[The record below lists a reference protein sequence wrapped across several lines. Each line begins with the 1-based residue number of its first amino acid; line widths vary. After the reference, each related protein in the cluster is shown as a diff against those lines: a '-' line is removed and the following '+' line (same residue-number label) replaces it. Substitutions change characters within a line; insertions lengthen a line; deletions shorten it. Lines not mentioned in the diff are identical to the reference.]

1 MTDSPRLDRAA
12 AQDALAVAVR
22 APSIHNTQP
31 WSWRLTTDGLV
42 LRADRTRQ
50 LEVADP
56 DGHSLLVSCGAAAH
70 LTELSL
76 RATGWQ
82 VESTLLPDP
91 SDPDALALFRVTGRD
106 DPDDAAAAEVAAA
119 LRRRSDRRPFASSD
133 VSPATTEEL
142 QAAASRHGARVH
154 FPTGDDERIDLA
166 VAVSWADRVERN
178 DQAYKAE
185 MNRWLRDADVHAVD
199 GVPVRAVPHVPA
211 DAPRHADVPL
221 RDFEVGVTGKLLIDR
236 DVDEKPLIAVV
247 LTDSDRPIDHLNAGQ
262 AMMRLMI
269 AAELRGLSTCVLS
282 QAVDF
287 AAFRTRV
294 QGLMGWIGY
303 PQIMVRLGYPIA
315 PLDELMP
322 TPRRGSAAVL
332 QVVG

>member
-12 AQDALAVAVR
+12 AEDALAVAVR

-76 RATGWQ
+76 RAAGWQ

-247 LTDSDRPIDHLNAGQ
+247 LTDSDRAIDHLNTGRV
-262 AMMRLMI
+262 MMRLMI
-269 AAELRGLSTCVLS
+269 VAELRGLSTCVLS